1 MDARIDWIEDR
12 AALDGLRDE
21 WDRLAAEDP
30 TPFVRHAWFSAWWDA
45 FVPGGRLQVCIARR
59 DGELVAVFPLYS
71 PSRGRL
77 RAMANDHTSVFSPL
91 ARDGEALSAVC
102 EAALARAGELE
113 VTALAADGDA
123 ARCLRELGGRQGR
136 MTLAER
142 HADAPIVVTTGD
154 VEAYRKEKKS
164 NLRETERRR
173 RKLVREHEVDF
184 RLVEPPADLEAELQR
199 GFEVE
204 ASGWKGETGTAILG
218 SPATRDFYLAIGR
231 AYHDAGELALSG
243 LTVDGKLVAF
253 DFALLH
259 GGRYWLQKTGY
270 DESFR
275 KMAPGLVL
283 RLAVVERCFEMG
295 LEAHEF
301 IGDDMDYKRLF
312 ATDYRRHEVLR
323 SYSRRPVSAVRYSY
337 RRSARPA
344 LRRVRERLSEARGRP
359 GR

>member
-1 MDARIDWIEDR
+1 MDARIDWIDDR
-12 AALDGLRDE
+12 AAFDGLREE
-21 WDRLAAEDP
+21 WDRLAADDP
-30 TPFVRHAWFSAWWDA
+30 TPFARHAWFACWWDA
-45 FVPGGRLQVCIARR
+45 FAPGGRLQVCTARR
-59 DGELVAVFPLYS
+59 DGELVAAFPLYS

-91 ARDGEALSAVC
+91 ARDGDALAAVC
-102 EAALARAGELE
+102 EAALTRAGELE

-123 ARCLRELGGRQGR
+123 ARCLRELAGRHGR

-142 HADAPIVVTTGD
+142 HADAPIVETAGD
-154 VEAYRKEKKS
+154 LEAYRKEKKS
-164 NLRETERRR
+164 GLRETERRR
-173 RKLVREHEVDF
+173 RKLGREHEVEF
-184 RLVEPPADLEAELQR
+184 KLVEPPDDLDEDLRR

-204 ASGWKGETGTAILG
+204 ASGWKGESGTAILG
-218 SPATRDFYLAIGR
+218 SPETRDFYLSIGR
-231 AYHDAGELALSG
+231 AYHEAGELALSG
-243 LTVDGKLVAF
+243 LTVDGRLVAF
-253 DFALLH
+253 DFAILH
-259 GGRYWLQKTGY
+259 AGRYWLQKTGY
-270 DESFR
+270 DESLR

-344 LRRVRERLSEARGRP
+344 LKRVRERLSEARGR
-359 GR
+359 RAR